1 MLNAD
6 KVLSSYINNLIYL
19 YFYPKITKKED
30 EAILNLNIFDNG
42 VLYNKPNLYYHFN
55 GIPALYLNFN
65 LSPASN
71 SDFSQD
77 ISEISDDAH
86 IQYIYI
92 KELQDSANPDN
103 PEFIEN
109 YALQYT
115 KIKSG
120 ILNES
125 PENEIDKKINL
136 LDKVYNDVVNYAADK
151 LSHNFESFFNYSY
164 TEWPQNDSESKAFDK
179 EIFKNTVL
187 SMSDTVMS
195 VVEKAFENNNFDNL
209 QLNIENKLSS
219 IESGTTTDIKEVAVF
234 FKSLPQFK
242 NHIKEYFEDSTY
254 RPIANNWSISDAAD
268 AINKQYSMA
277 ENFLQS
283 GNTSSNTAKTV
294 YNTVLKNI
302 SAYHRNFAFG
312 FQLDDFQAEINKDN
326 SYYKLLKAQY
336 DKYEKKLQDAR
347 KQNKMKIVLMYLE
360 ILGSYKDK
368 LGEIKDKLK
377 DDLDAKN
384 KLLKNP
390 ESVVNTDAYK
400 AISSLETFDES
411 KRA

>member
-19 YFYPKITKKED
+19 YFYPKITKKEG

-136 LDKVYNDVVNYAADK
+136 LDKVYN
-151 LSHNFESFFNYSY
+151 
-164 TEWPQNDSESKAFDK
+164 
-179 EIFKNTVL
+179 
-187 SMSDTVMS
+187 
-195 VVEKAFENNNFDNL
+195 
-209 QLNIENKLSS
+209 
-219 IESGTTTDIKEVAVF
+219 
-234 FKSLPQFK
+234 
-242 NHIKEYFEDSTY
+242 
-254 RPIANNWSISDAAD
+254 
-268 AINKQYSMA
+268 
-277 ENFLQS
+277 
-283 GNTSSNTAKTV
+283 
-294 YNTVLKNI
+294 
-302 SAYHRNFAFG
+302 
-312 FQLDDFQAEINKDN
+312 
-326 SYYKLLKAQY
+326 
-336 DKYEKKLQDAR
+336 
-347 KQNKMKIVLMYLE
+347 
-360 ILGSYKDK
+360 
-368 LGEIKDKLK
+368 
-377 DDLDAKN
+377 
-384 KLLKNP
+384 
-390 ESVVNTDAYK
+390 K